1 MTTSVVAKLRH
12 PQWGPCE
19 LVRVEATDWIV
30 RIESTGIQYRISSE
44 RRGQF
49 ELVHEGPEPPPEEPK
64 PHPPRR
70 IVVRDNAAARNA
82 RRVIESLRIGLPSL
96 DGSTRR
102 LAVGFSEMQRLIDSF
117 LRDIESNGGG
127 AMIMKG
133 AYGQGKT
140 FALTMLEEIA
150 HESGFVTVRTEIDA
164 AENQLSKPHH
174 IYRNLMRTFRLPD
187 EEGDAG
193 AIGLVERVC
202 EVLSRQ
208 GKKTARDRMQW
219 LEEQIGCFPIS
230 WLLSDP
236 AILSK
241 PSLLGV
247 FAGDPNYPVRHA
259 RMQHAIP
266 PPQKGRQWAVF
277 RYGTQGDFGSFVLSG
292 LGRLVRLIGYRGMLL
307 VLDEMEKWFALD
319 WREQSRAGNL
329 VGGLIWAATADEG
342 VRTCRGVRGN
352 ASTFLSFCNCDHC
365 DDLNHSSWCGGYPFT
380 TNSRN
385 HVGIAIAM
393 TPRNHHDPEHL
404 WSQYGPILV
413 GEVPILTERRLIQY
427 CQLVVP
433 VVAEA
438 YGLSPPTEDELEEIA
453 SEATQTWRMQGD
465 MTTRTGVQSTIAA
478 FDNWRDWA

>member
-1 MTTSVVAKLRH
+1 MTAGVVGKLRH

-30 RIESTGIQYRISSE
+30 RVESTGIEYRISSE

-49 ELVHEGPEPPPEEPK
+49 EVVNDEPK
-64 PHPPRR
+64 PSGEERTPRAPRR
-70 IVVRDNAAARNA
+70 IVVRDKAAARKA

-102 LAVGFSEMQRLIDSF
+102 LAVGFSEIQRLIGRF
-117 LRDIESNGGG
+117 LRDINNDGGG
-127 AMIMKG
+127 ALIIKG

-140 FALTMLEEIA
+140 FALSMLEEIA

-164 AENQLSKPHH
+164 ADNQLSKPQH
-174 IYRNLMRTFRLPD
+174 IYRNFMRTLRLP
-187 EEGDAG
+187 EEDGEGG
-193 AIGLVERVC
+193 ARSLVVRVC
-202 EVLSRQ
+202 DVLSRQ
-208 GKKTARDRMQW
+208 GKKTAHERMQW
-219 LEEQIGCFPIS
+219 LEEHIGCFPIS

-247 FAGDPNYPVRHA
+247 FAGDPNFPVRQA
-259 RMQHAIP
+259 REHHAIP
-266 PPQKGRQWAVF
+266 PPKKGRQWAAF

-292 LGRLVRLIGYRGMLL
+292 LGRLVRLIGYRGMLI

-329 VGGLIWAATADEG
+329 VGGLIWGATADEG
-342 VRTCRGVRGN
+342 RRTCHGIPGN
-352 ASTFLSFCNCDHC
+352 TSAFPWFCKCDHC
-365 DDLNHSSWCGGYPFT
+365 DDLKHSNWCGGYPFT
-380 TNSRN
+380 TTRKSY
-385 HVGIAIAM
+385 VGVAIAM
-393 TPRNHHDPEHL
+393 TPRGQDDPECL
-404 WSQYGPILV
+404 WSKYGPILV
-413 GEVPILTERRLIQY
+413 GEVPVLTESGLMRY
-427 CQLVVP
+427 CERIMP

-438 YGLSPPTEDELEEIA
+438 YGLSPPTKDELKEIV
-453 SEATQTWRMQGD
+453 SEAIRTWRMQGD
-465 MTTRTGVQSTIAA
+465 MTTRSGVQSAIAA